1 MKTKAVTAIVDY
13 GMGNLRSVWQAAV
26 AAAGSADAVVITSEP
41 GVVLAAERV
50 ILPGQGAMPDCM
62 AELNRSGLR
71 EAIVEAAQKKP
82 FLGVCV
88 GMQMLLDASD
98 EGGEGGTPSLGF
110 IPGRVVKFVPPV
122 PSAGEPALKVPQMGW
137 NTVRQSD
144 PQHPMWAEV
153 PDNAWFYFVHSYYAQ
168 PDSAAHV
175 AGTTGYTQPFA
186 SAVTRDNLFATQFHP
201 EKSATAGIQLY
212 RNFLHWRP

>member
-1 MKTKAVTAIVDY
+1 MKAVTAIVDY

-26 AAAGSADAVVITSEP
+26 TAADSEDAVVITTEP

-62 AELNRSGLR
+62 AELNHSGLR
-71 EAIVEAAQKKP
+71 EAITEAARQKP

-98 EGGEGGTPSLGF
+98 EGATPSLGF
-110 IPGRVVKFVPPV
+110 IPGRVVKFVSPAPA
-122 PSAGEPALKVPQMGW
+122 AGEPALKVPQMGW
-137 NTVRQSD
+137 NRVRQND

-168 PDSAAHV
+168 PDSVAHV
-175 AGTTGYTQPFA
+175 AGTTEYTLPFA
-186 SAVTRDNLFATQFHP
+186 SAVVRDNLFATQFHP
-201 EKSATAGIQLY
+201 EKSAAAGIQLY